1 MKRELILLIS
11 VVIALGLVASSIF
24 TERSVEEVR
33 ISSWSDVVKLLDSKA
48 KSLKVRCYLTGK
60 EVRIERGD
68 AKFVEMLS
76 LLGSSSVKRTVRKV
90 ATSNNLTVSVTV
102 PYPYGYFLVFELENG
117 SQISLDYGSRGTIWF
132 ETEETIYEV
141 EVSEELEELIESA
154 LSRSGP

>member
-1 MKRELILLIS
+1 
-11 VVIALGLVASSIF
+11 
-24 TERSVEEVR
+24 
-33 ISSWSDVVKLLDSKA
+33 
-48 KSLKVRCYLTGK
+48 
-60 EVRIERGD
+60 
-68 AKFVEMLS
+68 MLS